1 LLQNCFV
8 CHPEPAA
15 ACEGSAFQ
23 QNVRKW
29 RESLCSGGL
38 QAASLCSR
46 TPARKISASGANGI
60 FQREMENPQ
69 LVPATQHP
77 QRASALPSIF
87 YFLFSI
93 FGSVVLVAGCAAPGE
108 PVERKAPIPTAI
120 TDLSAAQQADNVT
133 LSFTLPKESV
143 EGRELKQPPAI
154 EIFRD
159 FQTVPAS
166 STPSSSS
173 AAPTLLVTIPSAM
186 VEQYDTRGQIRYE
199 DTLKPEDFN
208 QHPGAQ
214 AVYIVRT
221 RTSLKKVSANS
232 NAALLRVEP
241 APNQITDLKVE
252 VTHQGVVLTWT
263 PPQKTAVG
271 PAPPIA
277 GYRIF
282 RREVER
288 TIAPTAGVQPP
299 RPQNPSVRIGDCPAP
314 PFRDTQIQF
323 GKTYVYTVR
332 SVAQYPDVQ
341 VESLDSPPVEV
352 TPLDTFPPAAPQ
364 GLVVVLVPAQGSAPA
379 YLDLSWSISAENDI
393 AGYNIYRSEQEG
405 TDGQKQ
411 NPDLLRT
418 PAFRDMNT
426 VAGHRYFYTVTAVD
440 RVGNESPASA
450 AASGEVPVESPT
462 GAPAEVPA
470 EAPQKAQP
478 KP

>member
-1 LLQNCFV
+1 MEIRKEARPSQLA
-8 CHPEPAA
+8 PA
-15 ACEGSAFQ
+15 
-23 QNVRKW
+23 
-29 RESLCSGGL
+29 
-38 QAASLCSR
+38 SR
-46 TPARKISASGANGI
+46 VPPAI
-60 FQREMENPQ
+60 F
-69 LVPATQHP
+69 H
-77 QRASALPSIF
+77 
-87 YFLFSI
+87 FLFSI
-93 FGSVVLVAGCAAPGE
+93 FAVALLAGCAAPGE
-108 PVERKAPIPTAI
+108 PVARKAPIPTAI
-120 TDLSAAQQADNVT
+120 TDLSATQQGDNVSLT
-133 LSFTLPKESV
+133 FTLPKESV

-186 VEQYDTRGQIRYE
+186 VDQYDTRGQIRYE

-208 QHPGAQ
+208 RHPGAQ

-221 RTSLKKVSANS
+221 RTSPKKVSANS

-241 APNQITDLKVE
+241 APDQITDLKVE
-252 VTHQGVVLTWT
+252 VTHQGVALNWT

-271 PAPPIA
+271 SAPPIA
-277 GYRIF
+277 NYRIF
-282 RREVER
+282 RHEVAQ
-288 TIAPTAGVQPP
+288 TTAPNAGVQGS
-299 RPQNPSVRIGDCPAP
+299 QSEKPSVQIGDCPAP

-332 SVAQYPDVQ
+332 SVAQYPDLQ
-341 VESLDSPPVEV
+341 VESLDSLPVEV

-364 GLVVVLVPAQGSAPA
+364 GLVVVLVPAQGAAPA

-405 TDGQKQ
+405 TIGQKQ

-426 VAGHRYFYTVTAVD
+426 VPGHRYFYTVTAVD

-450 AASGEVPVESPT
+450 AASGEVSVESPT
-462 GAPAEVPA
+462 GAPAED
-470 EAPQKAQP
+470 PQKAPP

>member
-1 LLQNCFV
+1 V
-8 CHPEPAA
+8 PPA
-15 ACEGSAFQ
+15 
-23 QNVRKW
+23 
-29 RESLCSGGL
+29 
-38 QAASLCSR
+38 
-46 TPARKISASGANGI
+46 I
-60 FQREMENPQ
+60 F
-69 LVPATQHP
+69 H
-77 QRASALPSIF
+77 
-87 YFLFSI
+87 FLFSI
-93 FGSVVLVAGCAAPGE
+93 FAVALLAGCAAPGE

-120 TDLSAAQQADNVT
+120 TDLSATQQGDNVSLT
-133 LSFTLPKESV
+133 FTLPKESV

-186 VEQYDTRGQIRYE
+186 VDQYDTRGQIRYE

-208 QHPGAQ
+208 RHPGAQ

-221 RTSLKKVSANS
+221 RTSPKKVSANS

-241 APNQITDLKVE
+241 APDQITDLKVE
-252 VTHQGVVLTWT
+252 VTHQGVALNWT

-271 PAPPIA
+271 SAPPIA
-277 GYRIF
+277 NYRIF
-282 RREVER
+282 RHEVAQ
-288 TIAPTAGVQPP
+288 TTAPNAGVQGS
-299 RPQNPSVRIGDCPAP
+299 QSEKPSVQIGDCPAP

-332 SVAQYPDVQ
+332 SVAQYPDLQ
-341 VESLDSPPVEV
+341 VESLDSLPVEV

-364 GLVVVLVPAQGSAPA
+364 GLVVVLVPAQGAAPA

-405 TDGQKQ
+405 TIGQKQ

-426 VAGHRYFYTVTAVD
+426 VPGHRYFYTVTAVD

-450 AASGEVPVESPT
+450 AASGEVSVESPT
-462 GAPAEVPA
+462 GAPAED
-470 EAPQKAQP
+470 PQKAPP